1 MGAGCAGMLFTVTT
15 KIRAGDDPQTLLA
28 LTETFPLVVFVVIL
42 IELVAELPVH
52 PEGNVHV

>member
-1 MGAGCAGMLFTVTT
+1 MLFTITDSICVVE
-15 KIRAGDDPQTLLA
+15 DPQTLLA
-28 LTETFPLVVFVVIL
+28 VTETFPLVVFVVIL